1 MAAFCKHMQYA
12 SHLLQVQSEA
22 NRRQAAMLIFTCILV
37 ICPFWWKIF
46 RCNLKLFHEAKIL
59 LNTGQQALA
68 TNFKINILKLRLNMI
83 NVGKKSLHRKMV
95 LSISN
100 DYISG

>member
-46 RCNLKLFHEAKIL
+46 R
-59 LNTGQQALA
+59 
-68 TNFKINILKLRLNMI
+68 
-83 NVGKKSLHRKMV
+83 
-95 LSISN
+95 
-100 DYISG
+100 

>member
-37 ICPFWWKIF
+37 ICPFWWKTF
-46 RCNLKLFHEAKIL
+46 QENSKLFHDVNFLSNI
-59 LNTGQQALA
+59 GQQALA

-83 NVGKKSLHRKMV
+83 NVGKKAFTGK
-95 LSISN
+95 
-100 DYISG
+100 